1 MNLREIHPTDA
12 AAFNKL
18 LRQLEKE
25 SPHLLLEPGERKTT
39 EREQMEEI
47 EEILASEN
55 QMIFIVEDRVELIGY
70 CAAYG
75 SKYRRIRHQVLLAV
89 GILDGYRNRGIG
101 TQLFTV
107 MEAWARRN
115 SIRRL
120 ELLVQN
126 NNKAGIALYRKMGFQ
141 IEGTKRES
149 YCIDGEYVDEYL
161 MAKILL
167 KEEPER
173 KSRFPRW

>member
-18 LRQLEKE
+18 LTQLEME

-39 EREQMEEI
+39 EKEQMEDI
-47 EEILASEN
+47 EEMLASDN
-55 QMIFIVEDRVELIGY
+55 QTIFIVEDGAELIGW
-70 CAAYG
+70 CGAYG

-89 GILDGYRNRGIG
+89 GILKGYRNRGIG

-107 MEAWARRN
+107 MEDWARKN
-115 SIRRL
+115 GIRRL
-120 ELLVQN
+120 ELLVQT

-149 YCIDGEYVDEYL
+149 YCIDGEYIDEYL
-161 MAKILL
+161 MAKIL
-167 KEEPER
+167 KKKEPER